1 MLWYPPAGTARP
13 PVPAREATENTPG
26 TTWAF
31 AEVLRANGVIGLAS
45 AVGWISAEPV
55 EVARSRRKNDDLWRA
70 GGADRIK
77 AVASEL
83 ARGGVADF
91 DGGAAGALK
100 MADDGTSGNAGAGTR
115 DKTDDG
121 MSGNAGAGT
130 RDKPDDGMSG
140 NAGAGT
146 RGSAARRTS
155 RWVRRGMYWWA
166 RTGTFSWAGVR
177 TSRPTADVL
186 GEKLARAL

>member
-1 MLWYPPAGTARP
+1 MLWYPPARTARP
-13 PVPAREATENTPG
+13 PVPAPDVTENTPG
-26 TTWAF
+26 TIGTF

-45 AVGWISAEPV
+45 AVGRISAEPV

-70 GGADRIK
+70 GDADGQNV
-77 AVASEL
+77 VASEL

-91 DGGAAGALK
+91 DGDAAGALK
-100 MADDGTSGNAGAGTR
+100 IAGDCPLGNAGAGTR

-121 MSGNAGAGT
+121 T
-130 RDKPDDGMSG
+130 SG

-146 RGSAARRTS
+146 RGNAARRTS
-155 RWVRRGMYWWA
+155 RWVRRGMYWSA
-166 RTGTFSWAGVR
+166 RAGTFSWAGVR
-177 TSRPTADVL
+177 TSRSTADVF